1 MSAGLWSTALGYYAA
16 AIVSAVVP
24 WVNGELLMISAVPL
38 VATRPALAALV
49 VAVTAG
55 QMTGKTLMY
64 WVSRKSARPR
74 SARVQCSIERWRAR
88 LQQRPRSVLALIFLS
103 ALIGI
108 PPFFI
113 VSVAAGAIGLA
124 FPRFLAVGAAGRL
137 AHFTVVAFVPEFVA
151 RML

>member
-1 MSAGLWSTALGYYAA
+1 VLDRTLACTIAA
-16 AIVSAVVP
+16 A
-24 WVNGELLMISAVPL
+24 
-38 VATRPALAALV
+38 
-49 VAVTAG
+49 
-55 QMTGKTLMY
+55 
-64 WVSRKSARPR
+64 PR
-74 SARVQCSIERWRAR
+74 W
-88 LQQRPRSVLALIFLS
+88 VLALIFLS

>member
-1 MSAGLWSTALGYYAA
+1 MSASLWSTALGYYAA

-38 VATRPALAALV
+38 VTTRAALAALV

-55 QMTGKTLMY
+55 QMTGKTVMY
-64 WVSRKSARPR
+64 WASRKSARPR
-74 SARVQCSIERWRAR
+74 SARVQGSIERWRER
-88 LQQRPRSVLALIFLS
+88 LQQRPRSVLAVIFLS

-124 FPRFLAVGAAGRL
+124 FPRFLAVGTAGRL
-137 AHFTVVAFVPEFVA
+137 AHFTIVAFVPEFVG

>member
-1 MSAGLWSTALGYYAA
+1 MSASLWSTALGYYAA

-64 WVSRKSARPR
+64 WASRKSARPR
-74 SARVQCSIERWRAR
+74 SARVQRSIERWRAR
-88 LQQRPRSVLALIFLS
+88 LQQRPRSVLAVIFLS

-137 AHFTVVAFVPEFVA
+137 AHFAGVAFVPEFVG
-151 RML
+151 RTL